1 MNDNSFFDQIING
14 PTPSSVLTFAI
25 IGVLFVG
32 VAASLAVYEIASRIT
47 RAREARDARLREE
60 RAAAMRRHPS
70 GRRLREAAM
79 ADATVELP
87 QWLNDARLRG

>member
-1 MNDNSFFDQIING
+1 MNNFYDQIING

-32 VAASLAVYEIASRIT
+32 VAASLAVCEIVVRVT
-47 RAREARDARLREE
+47 QARKARDARLREE

-70 GRRLREAAM
+70 GRHLRQKAGVTDAAC
-79 ADATVELP
+79 ELP
-87 QWLNDARLRG
+87 PWLNAHIG